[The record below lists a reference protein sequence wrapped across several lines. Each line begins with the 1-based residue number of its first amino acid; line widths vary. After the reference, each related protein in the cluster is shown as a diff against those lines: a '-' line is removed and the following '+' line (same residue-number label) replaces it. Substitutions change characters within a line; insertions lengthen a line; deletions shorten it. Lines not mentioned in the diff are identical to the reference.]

1 VKDKPMV
8 IKKGI
13 AVTANIMIIEGQE
26 TKARKYLSIREDP
39 DIRFF
44 IDALGNKTL
53 CISFLSR
60 AQ

>member
-1 VKDKPMV
+1 MV

-39 DIRFF
+39 DMRFF

-53 CISFLSR
+53 CIGFLSR

>member
-1 VKDKPMV
+1 
-8 IKKGI
+8 
-13 AVTANIMIIEGQE
+13 MIIEGQE

-39 DIRFF
+39 DKRFF

-53 CISFLSR
+53 CIGFLSR